1 MPLKCFCQNNTPI
14 PIPND
19 EKNGERYECHYCKCK
34 WRYIEVHNT
43 LCNFCDSHGI
53 HLKNKIKDMVKC
65 SMCGTE
71 HPISNYAINTVLVFW

>member
-1 MPLKCFCQNNTPI
+1 MPHLCYCKNNTPVKI
-14 PIPND
+14 AND
-19 EKNGERYECHYCKCK
+19 EKGGERYECHYCKCK
-34 WRYIEVHNT
+34 WRYIKKHNT

-53 HLKNKIKDMVKC
+53 TIKNNLVKC